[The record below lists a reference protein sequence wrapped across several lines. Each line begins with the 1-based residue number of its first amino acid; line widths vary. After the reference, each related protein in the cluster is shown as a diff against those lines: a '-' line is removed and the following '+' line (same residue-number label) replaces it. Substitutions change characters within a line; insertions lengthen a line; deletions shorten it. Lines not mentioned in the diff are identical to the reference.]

1 MGIVYLPEREPYI
14 AVILTEFNSEREGR
28 RETVAA
34 ISEAIYR
41 SGIGMESKSNERS
54 RIARD

>member
-41 SGIGMESKSNERS
+41 SVMGMESKSNERS
-54 RIARD
+54 GIARD